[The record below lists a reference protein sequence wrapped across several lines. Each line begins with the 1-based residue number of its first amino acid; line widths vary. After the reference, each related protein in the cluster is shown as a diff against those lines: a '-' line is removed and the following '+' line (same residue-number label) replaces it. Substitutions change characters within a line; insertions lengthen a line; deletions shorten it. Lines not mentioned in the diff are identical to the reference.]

1 MNPVYRSDS
10 YLREL
15 NTTIQAAHLT
25 DSGQT
30 ALICLD
36 QLFYSGGGGQ
46 PPDRGHIIIRD
57 EVYLVQAFQKHK
69 GDVLIVLDRQL
80 PFHHEIRKGEP
91 VLCVLDWERRYRMMK
106 LHTAQHVLAASVRII
121 EPTSHTRGMLITEGG
136 EECKMSFICRK
147 PVSASTIDA
156 ALERAFRA
164 VEAGLPV
171 SAHQHKSI
179 EEARATYSELFREP
193 QYDLK
198 GNVRVVVIDGLDA
211 NPCGGTHVRSL
222 SEIDPYEQVSYAPGT
237 EADEWQVAFRF

>member
-1 MNPVYRSDS
+1 MNPVYRSNS

-15 NTTIQAAHLT
+15 NTTIQAVHLT

-46 PPDRGHIIIRD
+46 PSDRGHVVIRD
-57 EVYLVQAFQKHK
+57 EIYPVHTFQKHK
-69 GDVLIVLDRQL
+69 GDVLIVLEKEL

-106 LHTAQHVLAASVRII
+106 LHTAQHVLAASFRLV
-121 EPTSHTRGMLITEGG
+121 EPIYHTRGMQITEGG
-136 EECKMSFICRK
+136 VECTMSFICRK
-147 PVSASTIDA
+147 PVSAGTVDA
-156 ALERAFRA
+156 ALDHAFRA
-164 VEAGLPV
+164 VEEGLPV
-171 SAHQHKSI
+171 SAHQHKTI
-179 EEARATYSELFREP
+179 EEARAAYGEIFREP

-198 GNVRVVVIDGLDA
+198 GTVRVVVIDSLDA

-237 EADEWQVAFRF
+237 EADEWQVGFSL